1 MLKPSL
7 EEYKLLRVD
16 LAEIRAQITKYMGF
30 IISILGGAGI
40 LSRVFFGE
48 VGSAVG
54 VLLVMLFTMMVTTLL
69 FEIIWYKFR
78 SHNRHAGYI
87 QMLSHEI
94 AYAPLP
100 PPHQEQ
106 EGQYKAYLD
115 TIVEGYYRN
124 QAGQAMDSGPD
135 FVSRLREV
143 HSWEFVLSRYRRTTG
158 ASGNRWLRPLEKSK
172 YAYALG
178 ASLRYSDFR
187 DANGEF
193 FNRAATGKV
202 KDYDLSFYEEVVMHM
217 TGRRRVGLLTRLRH
231 GFANIISQQANP
243 AHLYDTK
250 QMKIMDSYRF
260 HGWRYP
266 RKLTQMGGIGMA
278 IMFIFSAYEA
288 AKHHAVGFGAVQFD
302 WLKTFEIGSVLL
314 AMAFMLLLWLGRYCY
329 GVLDLES
336 RYESIDY
343 YCWSFLPFR
352 IQFLNGR
359 GIMPLYF
366 SRDFIRFMKSRRLL
380 HALDAMERQRGDH
393 RCAACQNSVTV
404 EDAFLH
410 KDIALC
416 AGCRDGMSAHYR
428 RHTRFEAKHLMR
440 GHAEL
445 VDAVLR

>member
-100 PPHQEQ
+100 AHDQERD
-106 EGQYKAYLD
+106 GPYKNYLD
-115 TIVEGYYRN
+115 SIVKDYYSN
-124 QAGQAMDSGPD
+124 ITGQPGKGGTD
-135 FVSRLREV
+135 FVSNLSEV

-158 ASGNRWLRPLEKSK
+158 ASGHRWLRPLEKSK

-193 FNRAATGKV
+193 LNKDKNGKS

-217 TGRRRVGLLTRLRH
+217 TGRRRVGLHTRLLH
-231 GFANIISQQANP
+231 GFVNICKAQAKP

-250 QMKIMDSYRF
+250 QMKIMDRYRF

-266 RKLTQMGGIGMA
+266 RKLTQMGSIGMA

-288 AKHHAVGFGAVQFD
+288 AKHHLVGFGAVHFD
-302 WLKTFEIGSVLL
+302 GLKTFEIGSVLV
-314 AMAFMLLLWLGRYCY
+314 AMSLMLLLWLGRYCY

-380 HALDAMERQRGDH
+380 HVLHAMERQRGSH
-393 RCAACQNSVTV
+393 CCVACGNAVTV
-404 EDAFLH
+404 SDAYLY
-410 KDIALC
+410 KGTALC
-416 AGCRDGMSAHYR
+416 EGCHTEMADHYR
-428 RHTRFEAKHLMR
+428 QHMPFVASHLKR
-440 GHAEL
+440 GHNHL
-445 VDAVLR
+445 VAAVLR